1 MSTGEVEVCCA
12 SDPLQ
17 RHKNRSPSGQVK
29 DRSDAHNEKFS
40 VQFVY
45 FQYLPPD
52 IWRLLFWDFLT
63 DIHDIIHFDTAL
75 CQKNA
80 RTTWLNLLRCNSFR
94 RITLQPAIRVLDVDA
109 LEWLRRR
116 EIRAVEQLAGLNV
129 DYLEEWNNFF
139 SHESPCSLS
148 RSNLQH
154 TEEALVPRQSC
165 NAFDRLRGLT
175 IICDTAKDINT
186 NESIWAETLSFLS
199 SCNALQGFGIHVTDS
214 SSTNNSLWENRQ
226 NDKAILLLSTII
238 KSNSLLSLQ
247 LSMQDPRELL
257 ALTEY
262 MHTSPHFNHLT
273 ALTLHLHFQHIQAP
287 ASVSIHVVQMLRLLP
302 NLRIFDC
309 FGYITASDHS
319 LGDTSGWS
327 NQLVHPELSQIRHL
341 QLGIVH
347 FPASDVNYSRTL
359 TCYLLYKCVHLVSV
373 AVTSHSAFQQ
383 AKLFAMSA
391 EEHRGVHAEQ
401 LTLSCL
407 SQSSSSSASPATTS
421 AMSRL
426 RHKHLRHVLRVDLS
440 SCQLCSTVDQTRER
454 SAYLD
459 GIERCAKYALC
470 LEGMP
475 FTSRPQMLA
484 LSPSTSTSATENVS
498 SASLMNEPPV
508 RSGSD
513 ADLLLEEMR
522 LLSHLS
528 SSSTI
533 LKPTIGD
540 DVSVNVN
547 SSSSGAGIDFIVE
560 RSQSLHR
567 MLRMFGSHHSLVKMA
582 LSAYFV
588 AAAVTWSAP
597 SSRFVSGSNFST
609 DSSLTGLT
617 RSTVQSRSR
626 STSSSLP
633 ISASSRAVSTLLK
646 QDEGEME
653 GALGFAE
660 EDIVVV
666 DDLLSPGDNDGLEV
680 LPISNEGV
688 VEGRGVEV
696 DGNSIMMATANYLCS
711 APSSDTGRD
720 AAETVPWLVSVPSAT
735 PGGFLVRLLRTT
747 LGANGGKGRLQSLTI
762 DEANFDVSSLMEF
775 LQLLPESTT
784 SVCITSIA
792 AASEDVSNERWPS
805 SHARSFAPT
814 KSPVESLQV
823 YFAAQKLSLAL
834 LKDLTQGLGRLGTG
848 LRKLKLLNIPGEAE
862 DSYVKEI
869 LMALPWLR
877 RLSLHRSVTFSGNP
891 IPSALQF
898 MPRSSFS
905 APSASS
911 SFSRSVCS
919 ANDVVNKR
927 SRKRVVRSFN
937 SISETFPFPLQ
948 PLFYLEE
955 LELYG
960 TFPAAFEDNPVFH
973 GSAVSETVSSDP
985 NQPQLSSSYRL
996 SKLLSRYCRNLQKVT
1011 WTHARLSSQH
1021 LSLWLTVGKFPAL
1034 RCLQFHS
1041 ILSFVDTPILMN
1053 SHDNVDEREHSDGEA
1068 TDPPDATSALCVLF
1082 LQVGTQ
1088 AIHTCAH
1095 HHQQQQQP
1103 SHVPHQ
1109 HPLEGGGPKGW
1120 SRAATEQ
1127 LLGLLTMHPSLTVL
1141 TLDGIPMDDALLSR
1155 LLTQSAAHLHCLHL
1169 LLPTGTVPVSSHVP
1183 NDSSRSGN
1191 SSAAH
1196 TSNANMP
1203 PSRAPPGFGRTQSFN
1218 SMSMQQ
1224 FLGQNIGP
1232 TSSSAASSSPTSSQH
1247 SPRTSTNQLSLEAL
1261 TLDGLPRTSTSCLAL
1276 RELHIQR
1283 ASYLSWT
1290 GLQTLL
1296 SCPAVR
1302 LEGLK
1307 VIHCPMLHGKAK
1319 QESLQRE
1326 HPQCSMSFL

>member
-1 MSTGEVEVCCA
+1 M
-12 SDPLQ
+12 
-17 RHKNRSPSGQVK
+17 
-29 DRSDAHNEKFS
+29 DRSDAHDEKFS
-40 VQFVY
+40 VQFVS

-80 RTTWLNLLRCNSFR
+80 RTTWLNLLRSNSFR

-148 RSNLQH
+148 RSNLQLA
-154 TEEALVPRQSC
+154 EEALVPRQSC

-175 IICDTAKDINT
+175 IICDTTEDTNT
-186 NESIWAETLSFLS
+186 NESIWVETSSFLS

-226 NDKAILLLSTII
+226 YDKAILLLSTVI

-247 LSMQDPRELL
+247 LSMQDPREIP

-273 ALTLHLHFQHIQAP
+273 ALTLHLHFQHVQAP
-287 ASVSIHVVQMLRLLP
+287 ASASIHVVQILRLLP

-327 NQLVHPELSQIRHL
+327 NQQVHPELSQIRHL

-391 EEHRGVHAEQ
+391 EEHRGIHAEQ

-407 SQSSSSSASPATTS
+407 SQSSSPSSSASPATTS
-421 AMSRL
+421 AMSRV
-426 RHKHLRHVLRVDLS
+426 RHKYLRHVLRVDLS
-440 SCQLCSTVDQTRER
+440 SCQFCSTVDQTRER

-470 LEGMP
+470 LEGMS

-484 LSPSTSTSATENVS
+484 LSPSTSTSTSATDNVS

-540 DVSVNVN
+540 DASVNVN
-547 SSSSGAGIDFIVE
+547 NSSSGAGIDFVVE

-567 MLRMFGSHHSLVKMA
+567 MLRMFGSHRSLVKMA

-588 AAAVTWSAP
+588 AAAVTWSVP
-597 SSRFVSGSNFST
+597 SSRFVSDSNVST
-609 DSSLTGLT
+609 GSSLTGLT
-617 RSTVQSRSR
+617 RSTVQSSSR

-633 ISASSRAVSTLLK
+633 FSASSRAVSTLLK
-646 QDEGEME
+646 QDEGELE
-653 GALGFAE
+653 GAMGFAE
-660 EDIVVV
+660 EDVVVV
-666 DDLLSPGDNDGLEV
+666 DDLLPSGDNDGLEV

-688 VEGRGVEV
+688 AEGRGVEV

-720 AAETVPWLVSVPSAT
+720 AAETVPCLVSVPSAT

-747 LGANGGKGRLQSLTI
+747 LGANGSKRRLQSLTI

-784 SVCITSIA
+784 SICITSIA
-792 AASEDVSNERWPS
+792 AASEDVSNEHWPS
-805 SHARSFAPT
+805 SHARSFAPI
-814 KSPVESLQV
+814 KSPVESLQL

-919 ANDVVNKR
+919 GNDVVNKR
-927 SRKRVVRSFN
+927 SRKQSFN
-937 SISETFPFPLQ
+937 SISETFPFPLK
-948 PLFYLEE
+948 PSFCLEE

-985 NQPQLSSSYRL
+985 NQRQLSSSYRL
-996 SKLLSRYCRNLQKVT
+996 SQLLSRYCRNLQKVT

-1034 RCLQFHS
+1034 RCLEFHS
-1041 ILSFVDTPILMN
+1041 ILSFVDTPILTN
-1053 SHDNVDEREHSDGEA
+1053 SHDNFDVVREHSDGEA
-1068 TDPPDATSALCVLF
+1068 TDPPDVTSALCVLY
-1082 LQVGTQ
+1082 LQVGTH
-1088 AIHTCAH
+1088 AIHTCVHHQQHQQQQQQH
-1095 HHQQQQQP
+1095 HHQQQQQQQP

-1127 LLGLLTMHPSLTVL
+1127 LLGLLTIHSSLTTL

-1155 LLTQSAAHLHCLHL
+1155 LLTQSAGHLHCLHL
-1169 LLPTGTVPVSSHVP
+1169 LLPAGTVPVSSHVP
-1183 NDSSRSGN
+1183 NDSSRPGN
-1191 SSAAH
+1191 SNAAH
-1196 TSNANMP
+1196 ASNANMP

-1224 FLGQNIGP
+1224 FLGQNLDP
-1232 TSSSAASSSPTSSQH
+1232 TSSSAALSSPTSSQH
-1247 SPRTSTNQLSLEAL
+1247 LPLTSTNQLRLEAL
-1261 TLDGLPRTSTSCLAL
+1261 TLDGLPTTSTSCLAL

-1283 ASYLSWT
+1283 ASHLSWT

-1302 LEGLK
+1302 LEGLT